1 MGITLRQVAI
11 TRTMI
16 PTCCIVFVIAA
27 FLSLYIL
34 FTASIPKA
42 SVPQTCG
49 HS

>member
-11 TRTMI
+11 TKTMI
-16 PTCCIVFVIAA
+16 PACCIVFVIAA
-27 FLSLYIL
+27 FLSLFKQ
-34 FTASIPKA
+34 FTESIPKA